1 MKLEVITPEKKLFDG
16 KINSITVP
24 GSKGTFMVLHNHA
37 PLISTLDKGQ
47 IKIVTESSQEEVID
61 IEGGVIEVQRNNIIV
76 LADMN

>member
-1 MKLEVITPEKKLFDG
+1 MKLEIITPEKKLFEG
-16 KINSITVP
+16 SINSITVP

-47 IKIVTESSQEEVID
+47 IKIVTENSQTEVID
-61 IEGGVIEVQRNNIIV
+61 IEGGVIEVQRNKIIV

>member
-1 MKLEVITPEKKLFDG
+1 VKLEIITPERKLYEG
-16 KINSITVP
+16 TIQSITVP
-24 GSKGTFMVLHNHA
+24 GSKGPFMVLHNHA

-47 IKIVTESSQEEVID
+47 IKIVTASNHDEIID